1 MLTSVVE
8 GFTRAAARFG
18 DKVALQTASGP
29 VSYEALRDG
38 ATRLASALRN
48 RGVQPG
54 DRVTLYA
61 ANGADWVVSYYGVQL
76 AGAVA
81 NPVNAMLTPEEVGF
95 VVRDCG
101 SRVVIGSRDKL
112 LPLLPLRSDGA
123 VPSLICFG
131 ADTPDGML
139 SFDALVQASAAGSDA
154 VQARPDDTST
164 ICYTSGTTGHPKG
177 AMQSHR
183 SVLMNAELTALMHGR
198 QASDIVV
205 TALPLTH
212 VYGTVVMNSTL
223 LNGGTLV
230 LHSKFD
236 ERAVLES
243 IANHRAT
250 LFEGVPT
257 MYFYLLNFPDLD
269 HYDLSSLRLCT
280 VGGQTMPVA
289 KMEAVERRFGCPLIE
304 LWGMTELAGLAT
316 TFLHNGPV
324 KHGSIGVPLPYCR
337 AKIVHIDD
345 CSKELPADEAGELMI
360 SGPLVMQGYC
370 GNPQATKE
378 TIESDGWLHTGDIA
392 QIDAD
397 GFVYIVDRKKDMIL
411 TAGFNVYPAE
421 LERVI
426 AAHPHVAMVAVG
438 PIADEAKGELPKA
451 YIVPKTG
458 STPVA
463 EEIIEHCRGHLA
475 PYKIP
480 RAVQFVEDLPK
491 TSTGKIV
498 RRRLKELDR
507 RAQ

>member
-1 MLTSVVE
+1 MLS
-8 GFTRAAARFG
+8 
-18 DKVALQTASGP
+18 L
-29 VSYEALRDG
+29 EAL
-38 ATRLASALRN
+38 L
-48 RGVQPG
+48 
-54 DRVTLYA
+54 
-61 ANGADWVVSYYGVQL
+61 
-76 AGAVA
+76 
-81 NPVNAMLTPEEVGF
+81 
-95 VVRDCG
+95 
-101 SRVVIGSRDKL
+101 
-112 LPLLPLRSDGA
+112 
-123 VPSLICFG
+123 
-131 ADTPDGML
+131 
-139 SFDALVQASAAGSDA
+139 
-154 VQARPDDTST
+154 QARDTDSAPVPAQPDDTST

-183 SVLMNAELTALMHGR
+183 SVLMNASLTALMHGR

-205 TALPLTH
+205 TALPLVH
-212 VYGTVVMNSTL
+212 VYGTVVMNSML

-236 ERAVLES
+236 ERAVLDS
-243 IANHRAT
+243 IASHRAT

-269 HYDLSSLRLCT
+269 RYDLSSLRLCT

-289 KMEAVERRFGCPLIE
+289 KMEAVEQRFGCPLIE
-304 LWGMTELAGLAT
+304 LWGMTKLAGLAT
-316 TFLHNGPV
+316 TFVHSGPV
-324 KHGSIGVPLPYCR
+324 KHGSIGVPMPYCG

-345 CSKELPADEAGELMI
+345 CSKELPAGEPGELMI

-370 GNPQATKE
+370 GNPQATRE

-397 GFVYIVDRKKDMIL
+397 GFIYIVDRKKDMIL
-411 TAGFNVYPAE
+411 SAGFNVYPAE

-426 AAHPHVAMVAVG
+426 AGHRHVAMVAVG

-451 YIVPKTG
+451 YVVPKTG

-463 EEIIEHCRGHLA
+463 EEIIEYCRGHLA

-480 RAVQFVEDLPK
+480 RAVQFVDDLPK

-507 RAQ
+507 LLQ